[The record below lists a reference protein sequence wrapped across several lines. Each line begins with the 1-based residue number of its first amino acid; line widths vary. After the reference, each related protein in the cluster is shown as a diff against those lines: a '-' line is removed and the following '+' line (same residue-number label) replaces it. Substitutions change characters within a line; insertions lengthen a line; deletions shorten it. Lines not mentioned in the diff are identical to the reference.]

1 MTNLHTDSA
10 REDESRTAG
19 LVLASAIAISE
30 LIDAY
35 TRDLRCHR
43 HRRAWPDVGSPVR
56 RIVDQPSIAPRRGD
70 CYIGVPFSPV

>member
-30 LIDAY
+30 LIMLTLVICAA
-35 TRDLRCHR
+35 T
-43 HRRAWPDVGSPVR
+43 G
-56 RIVDQPSIAPRRGD
+56 
-70 CYIGVPFSPV
+70 IGVRGLM